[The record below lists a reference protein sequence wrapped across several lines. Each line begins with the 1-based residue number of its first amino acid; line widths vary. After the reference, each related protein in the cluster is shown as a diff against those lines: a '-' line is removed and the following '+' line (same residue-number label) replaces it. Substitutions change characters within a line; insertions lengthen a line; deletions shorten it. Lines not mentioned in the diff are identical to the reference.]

1 MNKILTAILFVSAM
15 LFGCGEGGEGTT
27 TLLRESINA
36 KGSKKAI
43 LFLRESG
50 ATVPDSYQVS
60 VTNTAHSLEK
70 SEVGNTFTVDA
81 NHGLTSLDSASIHF
95 RWLQN
100 DTLCIDFDKKL
111 RTFIKRTS
119 VDGVTILYQPR

>member
-1 MNKILTAILFVSAM
+1 MNKILIALLFISVILS
-15 LFGCGEGGEGTT
+15 GCGFSSDGST

-36 KGSKKAI
+36 KGGKKAI

-50 ATVPDSYQVS
+50 ATVPNSYQVS
-60 VTNTAHSLEK
+60 VTDTAHSLEK
-70 SEVGNTFTVDA
+70 SEVGNTFIVDA
-81 NHGLTSLDSASIHF
+81 NHGATSLDSASIHF
-95 RWLQN
+95 NWLPN

-111 RTFIKRTS
+111 RTFIKKTS

>member
-1 MNKILTAILFVSAM
+1 MNKIPTILLLVSAV
-15 LFGCGEGGEGTT
+15 LLGCGDGGDGTT
-27 TLLRESINA
+27 TLLREAINA
-36 KGSKKAI
+36 QGSKKAI

-50 ATVPDSYQVS
+50 ATVPNSYQVS
-60 VTNTAHSLEK
+60 VTDTAHSLEK
-70 SEVGNTFTVDA
+70 SEVGNTFTVDG

-95 RWLQN
+95 RWLPN

-111 RTFIKRTS
+111 RTFMKRTL